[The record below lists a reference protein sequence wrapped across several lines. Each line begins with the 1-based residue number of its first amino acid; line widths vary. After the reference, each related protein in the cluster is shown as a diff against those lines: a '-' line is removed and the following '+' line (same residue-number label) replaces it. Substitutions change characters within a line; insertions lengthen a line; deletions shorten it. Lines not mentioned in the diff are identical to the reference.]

1 MSSHGNPRLKGRL
14 FIVLCHNAVKIELI
28 CAVVLGADFTVMYQ
42 LVPLTPANVTVPF
55 RDDMLT
61 VSCRCPLGLDRDVNE
76 AEAGLLLL

>member
-55 RDDMLT
+55 RDGYVDCVLPL
-61 VSCRCPLGLDRDVNE
+61 PLGI
-76 AEAGLLLL
+76 GS